1 MNGMPYHSGWRML
14 LAFSF
19 EIKDL
24 DKLTPEISMF
34 STIQGGEAIN
44 NLFIIMEMDATL
56 DHTKDQTQKGK
67 EITLYQDE
75 EQDQR
80 KNFEQQGPKY
90 IPQGYWNM
98 AHEAQTLVDKAKTK
112 LVVKLEMD
120 ENEQSHCLDIG
131 EDLLSMKLLT
141 GGSLDGNT
149 LIDIERAKRRDEIS
163 LAGGYT
169 LFSEFS
175 GF

>member
-1 MNGMPYHSGWRML
+1 
-14 LAFSF
+14 
-19 EIKDL
+19 
-24 DKLTPEISMF
+24 
-34 STIQGGEAIN
+34 
-44 NLFIIMEMDATL
+44 
-56 DHTKDQTQKGK
+56 
-67 EITLYQDE
+67 
-75 EQDQR
+75 
-80 KNFEQQGPKY
+80 
-90 IPQGYWNM
+90 
-98 AHEAQTLVDKAKTK
+98 LVDKAKTK